1 MRRSTNITD
10 MSEETLQKYS
20 NLKRLLR
27 KMGKVLVAFSGGV
40 DSTFLLK
47 ASKDVLGKDV
57 LAVVASSATYPKWE
71 REEALKL
78 AAELNVRCRVIET
91 HELDN
96 PDFFRNPPK
105 RCYYC
110 KKELFSKL
118 REIAQ
123 SEGFPYVLDGSN
135 YEDTR
140 DFRPGLEAVD
150 ELGVRSPLKE
160 AGLVKNEIRQL
171 SRKLGLPTWQ
181 KPSFAC
187 LSSRFPYYTEIDPQ
201 SLKQIERAEEY
212 LRKLGFSQF
221 RVRHHDQIARIEI
234 AQQDFSKLLE
244 KGVKEKIIQNF
255 KKWGYVYITLDLE
268 GYRSGS
274 MNEPLF
280 SKKKH
285 DNKDKR

>member
-1 MRRSTNITD
+1 MRIPKYITEI
-10 MSEETLQKYS
+10 SEETLQKYK
-20 NLKRLLR
+20 NLKSLLW

-47 ASKDVLGKDV
+47 VAQDVLGEDV
-57 LAVVASSATYPKWE
+57 LAVVASSEIYSQRE
-71 REEALKL
+71 REEAFKL
-78 AAELNVRCRVIET
+78 AADLDVRYKVIET
-91 HELDN
+91 HELEN
-96 PDFFRNPPK
+96 PDFAHNPPQ

-110 KKELFSKL
+110 KKELFSRLK
-118 REIAQ
+118 EIAQ
-123 SEGFPYVLDGSN
+123 SEGIPYVLDGSN
-135 YEDTR
+135 YEDTE

-160 AGLVKNEIRQL
+160 VGLVKSEIRQL
-171 SRKLGLPTWQ
+171 SRKLDLPTWQ

-187 LSSRFPYYTEIDPQ
+187 LSSRFPYYTEIDPH
-201 SLKQIERAEEY
+201 SLKQIDRAEEY
-212 LRKLGFSQF
+212 LRELGFSQF

-234 AQQDFSKLLE
+234 AQEDFSKLME
-244 KGVKEKIIQNF
+244 KGMRKKIIQNF

-280 SKKKH
+280 LKKK
-285 DNKDKR
+285 RI

>member
-1 MRRSTNITD
+1 MGKPTNITD
-10 MSEETLQKYS
+10 MSEETLQKYN

-27 KMGKVLVAFSGGV
+27 KMGRVLVAFSGGV

-47 ASKDVLGKDV
+47 VAQDVLGEDV
-57 LAVVASSATYPKWE
+57 LAVIASSATYPQRE

-78 AAELNVRCRVIET
+78 AAELNVRYKVIET

-96 PDFFRNPPK
+96 PDFSRNPPQ

-118 REIAQ
+118 KGIAQ
-123 SEGFPYVLDGSN
+123 SEGIPYVLDGSN
-135 YEDTR
+135 YEDTE

-160 AGLVKNEIRQL
+160 VGLVKSEIRQL
-171 SRKLGLPTWQ
+171 SLKLGLPTWQ

-187 LSSRFPYYTEIDPQ
+187 LSSRFPYYTEIDPR
-201 SLKQIERAEEY
+201 SLKQIDRAEEY

-244 KGVKEKIIQNF
+244 KGMKEKIIQNF

-280 SKKKH
+280 LKKK
-285 DNKDKR
+285 RI

>member
-1 MRRSTNITD
+1 MGRPTNIAD
-10 MSEETLQKYS
+10 LSEKTLKKYN
-20 NLKRLLR
+20 NLKGLLR
-27 KMGKVLVAFSGGV
+27 KMGRVLVAFSGGV

-47 ASKDVLGKDV
+47 AAQDVLGENV
-57 LAVVASSATYPKWE
+57 LAVIASSVTYSQRE

-78 AAELNVRCRVIET
+78 AAELNVRCQVIET

-96 PDFFRNPPK
+96 PDFSRNSPQ

-110 KKELFSKL
+110 KKELFSRLK
-118 REIAQ
+118 EIAQ
-123 SEGFPYVLDGSN
+123 SEGIPYVLDGSN
-135 YEDTR
+135 YEDTQ

-150 ELGVRSPLKE
+150 ELGVCSPLRE
-160 AGLVKNEIRQL
+160 AGLVKGEIRQL
-171 SRKLGLPTWQ
+171 SHKLGLPTWQ

-244 KGVKEKIIQNF
+244 KGVKKKIIQYF
-255 KKWGYVYITLDLE
+255 KKLGYAYIALDLE

-280 SKKKH
+280 MQKK
-285 DNKDKR
+285 RI